1 MFRRYLDLW
10 GTKMI
15 EDDLL
20 RKGFVGVQDDV
31 LCDQLLKWDCTVLQ
45 DHVQEVPGPMGYQN
59 D

>member
-31 LCDQLLKWDCTVLQ
+31 LRDQLLKWDCTDMHGLL
-45 DHVQEVPGPMGYQN
+45 GFT
-59 D
+59 